1 MKKDKHFPVV
11 ECDFEDGLPLQAGE
25 LTLIRDILP
34 ELIKDML
41 WLQTEKD

>member
-1 MKKDKHFPVV
+1 MKKDKHLTVV
-11 ECDFEDGLPLQAGE
+11 ECDFEDNLPLQAGE

-34 ELIKDML
+34 ELIKEML